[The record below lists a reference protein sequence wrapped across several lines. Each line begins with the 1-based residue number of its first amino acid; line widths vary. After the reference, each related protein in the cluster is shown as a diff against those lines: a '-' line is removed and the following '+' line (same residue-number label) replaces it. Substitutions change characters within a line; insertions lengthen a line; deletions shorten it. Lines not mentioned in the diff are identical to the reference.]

1 MFYDKQSN
9 NQVLR
14 MQTIYTGVPV
24 KDEAAELR
32 SVLDRAAFIQPLIAF
47 RRFTGIEFALVH
59 AQPPTFFIIQKRE
72 RLSPEEGLFSGQFT
86 SRNLVISC
94 SASSKAFGGLLHH
107 E

>member
-32 SVLDRAAFIQPLIAF
+32 SVLHRSTFTWPLIAF

-72 RLSPEEGLFSGQFT
+72 RLSPEEGLSPQFT
-86 SRNLVISC
+86 SKDLLISC
-94 SASSKAFGGLLHH
+94 NTSSKAFGGLLHH

>member
-32 SVLDRAAFIQPLIAF
+32 SVLDLLCIYLTITIVF

-59 AQPPTFFIIQKRE
+59 SQAPTFFIIQKRE
-72 RLSPEEGLFSGQFT
+72 RLSPEEGLFS
-86 SRNLVISC
+86 
-94 SASSKAFGGLLHH
+94 SSHQGFG
-107 E
+107 

>member
-32 SVLDRAAFIQPLIAF
+32 SVLDCSAYLTINNSFQAVYWYRVCARPRAASNVLYH
-47 RRFTGIEFALVH
+47 T
-59 AQPPTFFIIQKRE
+59 
-72 RLSPEEGLFSGQFT
+72 
-86 SRNLVISC
+86 
-94 SASSKAFGGLLHH
+94 KA
-107 E
+107 